1 MRHVQIGIL
10 LYPGAQVSAVLGLTD
25 LFKVAVRLDDNAHP
39 ATPHVLV
46 RHLQIRSD
54 EQPVVVFNSDPDA
67 VEEGTGLCD
76 VLILPPSLEPPISS
90 EAAAPFARWLRARHG
105 EGSILASVCAG
116 AFLLA
121 ETGLLAGRT
130 ITTHWA
136 SAGAFRNRFPGVE
149 LDTDR
154 LIIDSGDI
162 ISVGGL
168 MAWTDLGLKLVE
180 RFLGPV
186 VMAQT
191 ARMLLIDPP
200 GREQRYYS
208 GFAPRLTHGDA
219 AILKA
224 EHFLQANGGKEARLA
239 ILAKQAA
246 LEERT
251 FLRRFQKATGMTATN
266 YAQRLRVAKAQE
278 LLQFGH
284 LPIERIA
291 WQVGYSDPGA
301 FSKIFFRIVG
311 LTPGE
316 YRERFRA
323 RAGTADDPQSLPEK
337 LRRPDQT

>member
-1 MRHVQIGIL
+1 MKHARIGIL
-10 LYPGAQVSAVLGLTD
+10 LYPGVQISAVLGLTD
-25 LFKVAVRLDDNAHP
+25 LFKVASRAADDAEH
-39 ATPHVLV
+39 ATPRLMV
-46 RHLQIRSD
+46 RHLQIERD
-54 EQPVVVFNSDPDA
+54 EELVVVFNSDSNANGEDKGPC
-67 VEEGTGLCD
+67 E
-76 VLILPPSLEPPISS
+76 VLILPPSLESPIST
-90 EAAAPFARWLRARHG
+90 EAAAPLARWLRARHD
-105 EGSILASVCAG
+105 EGSVLASVCAG

-121 ETGLLAGRT
+121 ETGLVTGRT

-136 SAGAFRNRFPGVE
+136 SADAFRSRFPDVP

-154 LIIDSGDI
+154 LIIDGGDI

-200 GREQRYYS
+200 GREQSYYS

-219 AILKA
+219 AIIKA
-224 EHFLQANGGKEARLA
+224 QHFLQVNGGREARLA
-239 ILAKQAA
+239 ILAEQAG

-251 FLRRFQKATGMTATN
+251 FLRRFHKATGMTATD

-278 LLQFGH
+278 LLQFGQS
-284 LPIERIA
+284 PIERIA
-291 WQVGYSDPGA
+291 WEVGYSDPSA
-301 FSKIFFRIVG
+301 FSKIFVRTVG

-316 YRERFRA
+316 YRQRFRA
-323 RAGTADDPQSLPEK
+323 
-337 LRRPDQT
+337 

>member
-1 MRHVQIGIL
+1 MSDVQISIV
-10 LYPGAQVSAVLGLTD
+10 LYPGAQLSAALGLTD
-25 LFKVAVRLDDNAHP
+25 LFKVAGQTARGLKHASPRLR
-39 ATPHVLV
+39 V
-46 RHLQIRSD
+46 RHLEI
-54 EQPVVVFNSDPDA
+54 ENEAEPVVVFDSDPDA
-67 VEEGTGLCD
+67 IADVAGLCD
-76 VLILPPSLEPPISS
+76 VLILPPSLEQPIAP
-90 EAAAPFARWLRARHG
+90 EAAAPVARWLRARHD
-105 EGSILASVCAG
+105 EGSVLASVCAG

-121 ETGLLAGRT
+121 ETGLVSGRA

-136 SAGAFRNRFPGVE
+136 SADAFRNRFADVT
-149 LDTDR
+149 LDVDR
-154 LIIDSGDI
+154 LMIDGGDI

-208 GFAPRLTHGDA
+208 GFSPRMTHGDL

-224 EHFLQANGGKEARLA
+224 QHFLQSNGGKDARLVT
-239 ILAKQAA
+239 LAEQAG

-251 FLRRFQKATGMTATN
+251 FLRRFQNATGMTATD

-284 LPIERIA
+284 LPIDRIA
-291 WQVGYSDPGA
+291 WEVGYSDTGS
-301 FSKIFFRIVG
+301 FRKIFSRIVG

-323 RAGTADDPQSLPEK
+323 
-337 LRRPDQT
+337 

>member
-1 MRHVQIGIL
+1 MVSATGVIDRIGGNIAMKDVQISIV
-10 LYPGAQVSAVLGLTD
+10 LYPGAQLSAVLGLTD
-25 LFKVAVRLDDNAHP
+25 LFKVAEQSAEGLEYAPTRLR
-39 ATPHVLV
+39 V
-46 RHLQIRSD
+46 RHLRIENEAD
-54 EQPVVVFNSDPDA
+54 PVVVFDSAFDA
-67 VEEGTGLCD
+67 IEESPGPCD
-76 VLILPPSLEPPISS
+76 VLILPPSLEQPISPK
-90 EAAAPFARWLRARHG
+90 AAAPLARWLCARHD
-105 EGSILASVCAG
+105 EGSVLASVCAG

-121 ETGLLAGRT
+121 ETGLVSGRAV
-130 ITTHWA
+130 TTHWS
-136 SAGAFRNRFPGVE
+136 SADAFRNRFPDVA
-149 LDTDR
+149 LDVDR
-154 LIIDSGDI
+154 LMIDGGDI

-208 GFAPRLTHGDA
+208 GFAPRLTHGDI

-224 EHFLQANGGKEARLA
+224 QHYLQSNGGKDARLST
-239 ILAKQAA
+239 LAEHAG

-251 FLRRFQKATGMTATN
+251 FLRRFQNATGMTATD

-284 LPIERIA
+284 LPIDRVA
-291 WQVGYSDPGA
+291 WEVGYSDSGS
-301 FSKIFFRIVG
+301 FRKIFSRIVG

-316 YRERFRA
+316 YRQRFRA
-323 RAGTADDPQSLPEK
+323 
-337 LRRPDQT
+337 

>member
-1 MRHVQIGIL
+1 MKDVQISIV
-10 LYPGAQVSAVLGLTD
+10 LYPGAQISAALGLTD
-25 LFKVAVRLDDNAHP
+25 LFQVAEQRAEGLEYASTRLR
-39 ATPHVLV
+39 V
-46 RHLQIRSD
+46 RHLRIENQAD
-54 EQPVVVFNSDPDA
+54 HPVVVFDSDSDA
-67 VEEGTGLCD
+67 IGERPGRCD
-76 VLILPPSLEPPISS
+76 VLILPPSLEQPISP
-90 EAAAPFARWLRARHG
+90 EAAAPLVRWLCARHG
-105 EGSILASVCAG
+105 EGSVLASVCAG

-121 ETGLLAGRT
+121 ETGLVSGRAV
-130 ITTHWA
+130 TTHWA
-136 SAGAFRNRFPGVE
+136 SADAFRNRFPDVA
-149 LDTDR
+149 LDVDR
-154 LIIDSGDI
+154 LMIDGGDI

-208 GFAPRLTHGDA
+208 GFAPRLTHGDM

-224 EHFLQANGGKEARLA
+224 QHFLQSNGGKDARLA
-239 ILAKQAA
+239 TLAERAG

-251 FLRRFQKATGMTATN
+251 FLRRFQNATGMTATD

-284 LPIERIA
+284 LPIDRVA
-291 WQVGYSDPGA
+291 WEVGYSDPGS
-301 FSKIFFRIVG
+301 FRKIFSRIVG

-316 YRERFRA
+316 YRQRFR
-323 RAGTADDPQSLPEK
+323 S
-337 LRRPDQT
+337 